1 MAAPAETA
9 QPHPPPRVAVIIP
22 ALQAAATIAVVVAR
36 TRAVLPRARV
46 IVVDDGSS
54 DGTAAAGQDAGATVL
69 VHPRN
74 WGKGTALATGIAH
87 ALADGVEVCATL
99 DADAQHPPEELP
111 RLLAPLLEG
120 SADLVLGARAR
131 AAPMPRSRR
140 CSNWLSSR
148 LASRIAGRPVADSQ
162 TGFRAFTRDVA
173 AVVRPSETRYDY
185 ETVFLLEAL
194 KRGFRVASVAVPTVY
209 DGARSYFRP
218 VVDTWR
224 LARVF
229 ARYARSI
236 LFGAA

>member
-1 MAAPAETA
+1 MAAPAESSA
-9 QPHPPPRVAVIIP
+9 PHPPRVAVVIP
-22 ALQAAATIAVVVAR
+22 ALQAAATVGAVVAR
-36 TRAVLPRARV
+36 VRAALPGASV

-54 DGTAAAGQDAGATVL
+54 DGTGEAGRGAGATVL

-74 WGKGTALATGIAH
+74 WGKGTALATGVSH
-87 ALADGVEVCATL
+87 ALEEGADLCATL

-111 RLLAPLLEG
+111 RLLAPLRDG
-120 SADLVLGARAR
+120 SADLVLGARTR
-131 AAPMPRSRR
+131 SAPMPPSRR

-173 AVVRPSETRYDY
+173 AVVRPAETRYDY
-185 ETVFLLEAL
+185 ETAFLLSAL
-194 KRGFRVASVAVPTVY
+194 ARGFRVTSVAVPTVY
-209 DGARSYFRP
+209 DGAPSHFRP

>member
-9 QPHPPPRVAVIIP
+9 HPARVAVIIP
-22 ALQAAATIAVVVAR
+22 ALNAVATLGAVVAR
-36 TRAVLPRARV
+36 ARAALPAARV

-54 DGTAAAGQDAGATVL
+54 DGTVAAGQESGATVL

-87 ALADGVEVCATL
+87 ALTGGAEVCATL
-99 DADAQHPPEELP
+99 DADGQHPPEELP
-111 RLLAPLLEG
+111 RLVAPLLAG
-120 SADLVLGARAR
+120 AADLVLGARAR
-131 AAPMPRSRR
+131 TAPMPRSRR
-140 CSNWLSSR
+140 LSNWLSAR
-148 LASRIAGRPVADSQ
+148 LASRIAGRTVADSQ

-173 AVVRPSETRYDY
+173 AVVRPPETRYDY
-185 ETVFLLEAL
+185 ETAFLLEAL
-194 KRGFRVASVAVPTVY
+194 ARGFRVTSIAVPTVY

>member
-1 MAAPAETA
+1 MAAPAERSPSA
-9 QPHPPPRVAVIIP
+9 HVAVIIP
-22 ALQAAATIAVVVAR
+22 ALDAAATVGGVVAR
-36 TRAVLPRARV
+36 TRAALPAARV
-46 IVVDDGSS
+46 IVVDDGST
-54 DGTAAAGQDAGATVL
+54 DDTVGAGERAGATVL

-87 ALADGVEVCATL
+87 ALAGGADVCATL

-111 RLLAPLLEG
+111 RLVAPLLSG
-120 SADLVLGARAR
+120 AADLVLGARAR
-131 AAPMPRSRR
+131 AAPMPPSRR
-140 CSNWLSSR
+140 LSNWLSSR
-148 LASRIAGRPVADSQ
+148 LASRIAGRIVPDSQ

-173 AVVRPSETRYDY
+173 AVVRPPETRYDY
-185 ETVFLLEAL
+185 ETAFLLEAL
-194 KRGFRVASVAVPTVY
+194 GRGFRVTSVVVPTVY